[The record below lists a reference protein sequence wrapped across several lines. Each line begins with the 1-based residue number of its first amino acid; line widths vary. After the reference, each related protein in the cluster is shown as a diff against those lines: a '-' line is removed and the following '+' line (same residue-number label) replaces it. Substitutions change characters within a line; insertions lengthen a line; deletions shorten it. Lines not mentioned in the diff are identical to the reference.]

1 MDEVRQILQ
10 AREARHG
17 SFETH
22 AELAQWLK
30 HVVREAGRNKH
41 LEATHAEALDMILHK
56 IARIMNGDPN
66 YRDHWLDI
74 AGYAT
79 LVADRLPHD

>member
-1 MDEVRQILQ
+1 MDEVRGILQ
-10 AREARHG
+10 TREARHG

-22 AELAQWLK
+22 AELSQWLK
-30 HVVREAGRNKH
+30 HVVREAGRNKR
-41 LEATHAEALDMILHK
+41 LEATQAEALDMILHK
-56 IARIMNGDPN
+56 IARVMNGDPN